1 MSDKKQKLAIALK
14 YEEEENAPKVIAKG
28 KGIVAEKIIEE
39 ATEVGIKTFEEKNLS
54 KELYKIDIG
63 NEIPEELYTSVA
75 KILAFI
81 YELDN
86 KKEI

>member
-1 MSDKKQKLAIALK
+1 MSDKKQKLAIAIK

-39 ATEVGIKTFEEKNLS
+39 AKEVGIKTFEEKNLS

>member
-14 YEEEENAPKVIAKG
+14 YEKEENAPKVIAKG
-28 KGIVAEKIIEE
+28 KGIVADKIIEK

-63 NEIPEELYTSVA
+63 NDIPEELYTSVA